1 MRPPFFLGDMMFSFL
16 GILVE
21 VRRLLR
27 EDLGLNEACLPR
39 IAGPPRGDGR
49 DVPVVLLEKVLP
61 VVDLERLIPRRLSS
75 GWFPLRLSV
84 TAMPGLRVWS

>member
-1 MRPPFFLGDMMFSFL
+1 MFSFL

-21 VRRLLR
+21 FRQLLR
-27 EDLGLNEACLPR
+27 EDLVFNEACLPR
-39 IAGPPRGDGR
+39 IAVPPRGDGR

-61 VVDLERLIPRRLSS
+61 VVDLERLIRRLLSS

-84 TAMPGLRVWS
+84 TAKLGLRVWS